1 MGDLV
6 QREHPQN
13 YGRKEVGAVGPG
25 ARKSCHIS
33 EMVQDRTEVIY
44 FYGLIGSR
52 IGYALS
58 NGTKI
63 NDLG

>member
-6 QREHPQN
+6 QREHSQN

-25 ARKSCHIS
+25 AHKKLSYLRNGARLDKG
-33 EMVQDRTEVIY
+33 Y

-52 IGYALS
+52 IRALDWHQ
-58 NGTKI
+58 NQ
-63 NDLG
+63 